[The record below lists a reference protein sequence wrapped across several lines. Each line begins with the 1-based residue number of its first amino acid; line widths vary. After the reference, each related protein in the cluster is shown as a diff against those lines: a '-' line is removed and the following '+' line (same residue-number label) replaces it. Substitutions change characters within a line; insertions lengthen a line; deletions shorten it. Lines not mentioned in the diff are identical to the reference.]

1 MRNWR
6 RRPRRPPSAG
16 GGLRRRR
23 AMATWSRC
31 ELEPMGC
38 APGRWLHR
46 PPPPWQEHEAIGF
59 DALGRVV
66 CVRQYDATGEVWL
79 ERFASW
85 GRDEVE
91 VVCFR
96 APLEYA
102 GHELP
107 AELQSVLR
115 MRLAGGKP
123 VESERYMPPTGSC
136 SRERYRHEGGRLA
149 RVEEDSCDEGGG
161 LATVIKEV
169 VYGEDGRVTGVDA
182 LGPRAARPSGG
193 TAGSRIRRG
202 GRLGLPRRPGCA
214 VRSACSR
221 PRVPTGPAAR
231 PSCGWPRRSSRRRTS
246 RSRGPPRWRCGRRR
260 AAPRRAPTPRAWA

>member
-1 MRNWR
+1 MERGLPRVAVEEPAAANDGGPLRARADELAQRYEELATEADSAAVRWR
-6 RRPRRPPSAG
+6 WATPTSGHGDVEP
-16 GGLRRRR
+16 LR
-23 AMATWSRC
+23 
-31 ELEPMGC
+31 LERMGC

-91 VVCFR
+91 VACFR

-102 GHELP
+102 GQELP
-107 AELQSVLR
+107 AELQSVMR

-161 LATVIKEV
+161 LATVVKEV
-169 VYGEDGRVTGVDA
+169 VYAEDGRVLGIDA
-182 LGPRAARPSGG
+182 LGPDGRHPVWRHGGQPHPARREARPPAS
-193 TAGSRIRRG
+193 
-202 GRLGLPRRPGCA
+202 GRLRRQVC
-214 VRSACSR
+214 V
-221 PRVPTGPAAR
+221 
-231 PSCGWPRRSSRRRTS
+231 
-246 RSRGPPRWRCGRRR
+246 
-260 AAPRRAPTPRAWA
+260 